1 LIGYGNTGLMISLNS
16 VCDTMQNLA
25 QEQERV
31 SLQARLDSEKPQAER
46 NRLGQF
52 ATPITLAQDIVRF
65 GVNLLDVDCPI
76 RFFDPAFGTGSFF
89 SALLHTAPR
98 NRIEAAKGFELDPHY
113 GEPSRRLWQDTPLD
127 IELADF
133 TRAAAPTEEPD
144 RFNLLI
150 CNPPYVRHHHIGNG
164 EKARLQEATQAAS
177 GVRIAGLAGLYC
189 YFLGLSHVWMK
200 RGGIAG
206 WLIPSEFMDVNYGAM
221 VKRYLLDKVML
232 LRIHRFDP
240 NDVQFDD
247 ALVSSAVVWFR
258 NEPVH
263 AGHEVEFTF
272 GGSFSAPS
280 ITRTVPV
287 AALRKETKWTRFPV
301 SGVREGTARHRLSD
315 LFTIKRGI
323 ATGHNKF
330 FILTREEIE
339 ANGFPFDFFRPI
351 LPSPRYVPADEI
363 KSDQQGQPALD
374 RQLFLL
380 DCRMPEAELREQLP
394 KLWTYLESGKG
405 TVSERYLCRS
415 RKIWYSQEERPPAPI
430 LCTYLGRSDV
440 KSGRCFRFILNHS
453 KATAANVYLL
463 LYPKPALA
471 RAISRDQSL
480 LRRVWEALNNLSQRS
495 IVGEGR
501 VYGGGLHKLEP
512 KELGNVDAAPI
523 VDTVPEL
530 RTQSRPIQSSLFDRE
545 TA

>member
-1 LIGYGNTGLMISLNS
+1 MIGYGNTGLMISLNS
-16 VCDTMQNLA
+16 VCDTMQKVA

-65 GVNLLDVDCPI
+65 GANLLDVDRPI

-89 SALLHTAPR
+89 SALLHTVPR

-113 GEPSRRLWQDTPLD
+113 GEPSRKLWQDTPLD
-127 IELADF
+127 LELADF

-144 RFNLLI
+144 RFNLII
-150 CNPPYVRHHHIGNG
+150 CNPPYVRHHHIVNG
-164 EKARLQEATQAAS
+164 EKARLQEVTQAAS

-189 YFLGLSHVWMK
+189 YFLGLSHAWMK

-206 WLIPSEFMDVNYGAM
+206 WLIPSEFMDVNYGET

-247 ALVSSAVVWFR
+247 ALVSSAVVWFC

-263 AGHEVEFTF
+263 ASHEVEFTF
-272 GGSFSAPS
+272 GGSLSAPNVA
-280 ITRTVPV
+280 RTVPV
-287 AALRKETKWTRFPV
+287 AALRKEAKWTRFPV
-301 SGVREGTARHRLSD
+301 SGVREGTVRYRLSD

-330 FILTREEIE
+330 FILTRDEIE
-339 ANGFPFDFFRPI
+339 ANDLPFKFFHPI
-351 LPSPRYVPADEI
+351 LPSPRYVPIDEI
-363 KSDQQGQPALD
+363 KSDEQGRPTLE
-374 RQLFLL
+374 RQLFVL
-380 DCRMPEAELREQLP
+380 DCRLPEDEVKKQLP
-394 KLWTYLESGKG
+394 KLSAYLERGKG

-430 LCTYLGRSDV
+430 LCTYLGRSDA
-440 KSGRCFRFILNHS
+440 KSGRPFRFILNDS

-463 LYPKPALA
+463 LYPKPVLA
-471 RAISRDQSL
+471 RAISRDRSL
-480 LRRVWEALNNLSQRS
+480 LRRVWEALNNLSPGS

-530 RTQSRPIQSSLFDRE
+530 RIQSRPIQSSLFDRE